1 VAHRHLQHL
10 ILAAAAVAA
19 VAACGGQGGVGRV
32 VGGPLGGAG
41 GGTPTSTSA
50 PGPSGTTGATVT
62 PAPSTTVV
70 GPTTAAPGTT
80 APGAT
85 APAGRLRLG
94 GDDLGATRV
103 GAPFRDAVAAV
114 TAELG
119 SPSGDPPGDTACIGA
134 EDEAAWGP
142 FRLASSGGRVS
153 GWRSTSKTLATPAG
167 VTAGTTLSALR
178 QAYGDL
184 VEVRPPPEPDGL
196 PVFVVGGARIGGT
209 LTGQAP
215 TDTVTTLFNG
225 TCEAA

>member
-1 VAHRHLQHL
+1 VAHRHLRHL
-10 ILAAAAVAA
+10 ILTAAAAALT
-19 VAACGGQGGVGRV
+19 ACGAQGGVGRV
-32 VGGPLGGAG
+32 VGGPMGGAG
-41 GGTPTSTSA
+41 GGTGTST
-50 PGPSGTTGATVT
+50 PGPSSTTGIPLP
-62 PAPSTTVV
+62 PAPSTTAV

-94 GDDLGATRV
+94 GDDLGVTRV
-103 GAPFRDAVAAV
+103 GAPFREAVAAV

-119 SPSGDPPGDTACIGA
+119 PPTGDPTGDTACIGA

-153 GWRSTSKTLATPAG
+153 GWRSTSKTLATPEG

-178 QAYGDL
+178 QAYGTR
-184 VEVRPPPEPDGL
+184 VEVRPPPEPDGF
-196 PVFVVGGARIGGT
+196 PVFVVGGTRVGGT
-209 LTGQAP
+209 LSGQAV